1 MMIYSI
7 KIIIIQE
14 KHVDK
19 IHKELLTDSMSKEI
33 GRYVKPIET
42 WPGIMDGSSKV
53 NNKCVDG
60 SA

>member
-1 MMIYSI
+1 MIYSI

-42 WPGIMDGSSKV
+42 
-53 NNKCVDG
+53 
-60 SA
+60 